1 MYGDRAWLNRVFWT
15 LTDSIKIGDA
25 MAVELVNQPRC
36 RVCQRV
42 KNENNRWFLIKTA
55 NSEFSFRA
63 YNEALLAEYD
73 EAVCGMQCLEARLRS
88 HAEKLIGM
96 RNSTAYRRTEGNGD
110 L

>member
-1 MYGDRAWLNRVFWT
+1 MCGARNRLCGVVWA
-15 LTDSIKIGDA
+15 LTDAIKIGDA
-25 MAVELVNQPRC
+25 MAVELVNQPSC

-42 KNENNRWFLIKTA
+42 KNENNRWFLIKIT

-73 EAVCGMQCLEARLRS
+73 EAVCGMQCLEARVRS

-96 RNSTAYRRTEGNGD
+96 RKPTA
-110 L
+110 